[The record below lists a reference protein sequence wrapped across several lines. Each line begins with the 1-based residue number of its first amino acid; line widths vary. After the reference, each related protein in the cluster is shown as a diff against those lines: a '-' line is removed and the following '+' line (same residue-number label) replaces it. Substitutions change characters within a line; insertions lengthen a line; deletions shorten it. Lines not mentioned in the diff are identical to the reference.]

1 MLIMMRSFA
10 ESPHRM
16 MNPKFGRTLNIGL
29 VLIILFFAAA
39 IRGQQTS
46 VSKAQMDSSRRDAQT
61 GPAQQ
66 GGSRARGRQTGAGI
80 SGPGEQAVRA
90 AFEKLLDGIRHA
102 NVDEVMSV
110 YWNSPQLIIFNNNGT
125 VTKGWE
131 QVRANRV
138 SLYAEVKDVKL
149 EVRDVRLRMLG
160 PNAALVTCLWTQ
172 SQTFRGTPESSSG
185 RLTLVFQRIG
195 GEWKAVHAH
204 TSPEAPDPSRLM
216 PSERPSATPKAKS

>member
-1 MLIMMRSFA
+1 MIRAFIRSFRGA
-10 ESPHRM
+10 ASSRFARGS
-16 MNPKFGRTLNIGL
+16 NLSLAL
-29 VLIILFFAAA
+29 VISSALAATVY
-39 IRGQQTS
+39 GQQAGAPSGT
-46 VSKAQMDSSRRDAQT
+46 VQPAKAANRAGQT
-61 GPAQQ
+61 GPARL
-66 GGSRARGRQTGAGI
+66 RAKSPVRTERHAG
-80 SGPGEQAVRA
+80 PEEQAVRA

-102 NVDEVMSV
+102 NADEVMSV

-131 QVRANRV
+131 QVRANRL

-149 EVRDVRLRMLG
+149 DVRDVRVHMLG

-172 SQTFRGTPESSSG
+172 SQTFRGSPESSAG

-195 GEWKAVHAH
+195 GEWKAIHAH

-216 PSERPSATPKAKS
+216 PSERGSANVEKPRS